1 MKFKIIINYK
11 SVRECYMAINPMIR
25 KILYSFIGT
34 SLSISIVFY
43 CFHQIVFSA
52 AFFLFIFAIIIENQ
66 FIMRHDTKMM
76 MEKIEDLTHTN
87 ELWGEIVFDESALKV
102 IPYGNTESEYSME
115 YSRFKDFYIL
125 KHYCV
130 FGDKRKIEKGLTQ
143 ETIIID
149 KTVLTEADMHNLTS
163 LIHEKMPQV
172 KVHEKKRK
180 NIGE

>member
-11 SVRECYMAINPMIR
+11 SVRECYMAINPMNR

-34 SLSISIVFY
+34 SLVMSIVFY

-115 YSRFKDFYIL
+115 YSRFKDF
-125 KHYCV
+125 
-130 FGDKRKIEKGLTQ
+130 
-143 ETIIID
+143 
-149 KTVLTEADMHNLTS
+149 
-163 LIHEKMPQV
+163 
-172 KVHEKKRK
+172 
-180 NIGE
+180 

>member
-1 MKFKIIINYK
+1 MLYGNK
-11 SVRECYMAINPMIR
+11 SDDSKNFIWFYRY
-25 KILYSFIGT
+25 ILSNVNCFLLFSPNSFF
-34 SLSISIVFY
+34 SSIFLVYICDYYWKSIHY
-43 CFHQIVFSA
+43 ETWHQ
-52 AFFLFIFAIIIENQ
+52 N
-66 FIMRHDTKMM
+66 DDG
-76 MEKIEDLTHTN
+76 KIEDLAHTN

-172 KVHEKKRK
+172 KVHEKERK
-180 NIGE
+180 NNWKTYIEPEHLWNYFIE

>member
-34 SLSISIVFY
+34 S
-43 CFHQIVFSA
+43 
-52 AFFLFIFAIIIENQ
+52 FFLFIFAIIIENQ

-76 MEKIEDLTHTN
+76 MEKIEDLAHTN

-172 KVHEKKRK
+172 KVHEKERK
-180 NIGE
+180 NN

>member
-34 SLSISIVFY
+34 SLVMSIVFY

-52 AFFLFIFAIIIENQ
+52 KIFLVYICDYYWKSIHYETWHQN
-66 FIMRHDTKMM
+66 DDG
-76 MEKIEDLTHTN
+76 KIEDLAHTN

-130 FGDKRKIEKGLTQ
+130 FGDKRKIEKDWRRKQ
-143 ETIIID
+143 S
-149 KTVLTEADMHNLTS
+149 S
-163 LIHEKMPQV
+163 LIKQF
-172 KVHEKKRK
+172 
-180 NIGE
+180 

>member
-34 SLSISIVFY
+34 SLV
-43 CFHQIVFSA
+43 
-52 AFFLFIFAIIIENQ
+52 
-66 FIMRHDTKMM
+66 MRHDTKMM
-76 MEKIEDLTHTN
+76 MEKIEDLAHTN

-180 NIGE
+180 NRGE

>member
-1 MKFKIIINYK
+1 
-11 SVRECYMAINPMIR
+11 
-25 KILYSFIGT
+25 
-34 SLSISIVFY
+34 
-43 CFHQIVFSA
+43 
-52 AFFLFIFAIIIENQ
+52 
-66 FIMRHDTKMM
+66 MM

-149 KTVLTEADMHNLTS
+149 KTVLTEADKMCIRDSPFTSIFFLNTKPISRMFRRQYHFLFGERDMCINLGRSNRTVS
-163 LIHEKMPQV
+163 
-172 KVHEKKRK
+172 
-180 NIGE
+180 

>member
-1 MKFKIIINYK
+1 
-11 SVRECYMAINPMIR
+11 
-25 KILYSFIGT
+25 
-34 SLSISIVFY
+34 
-43 CFHQIVFSA
+43 
-52 AFFLFIFAIIIENQ
+52 
-66 FIMRHDTKMM
+66 MM

-172 KVHEKKRK
+172 KVHEKERK
-180 NIGE
+180 NN

>member
-34 SLSISIVFY
+34 SLVMSIVFY
-43 CFHQIVFSA
+43 CFRQIVFSA

-76 MEKIEDLTHTN
+76 MEKIEDLAHTN

-172 KVHEKKRK
+172 KVHEKERK
-180 NIGE
+180 NN